1 MACVTLDTVFL
12 HLLFEFAENLRS
24 MKIAVAT
31 MENDTLAP
39 KHFGEVRYF
48 ELIEY
53 KDRQITR
60 LECIPNTQSVHG
72 QGQHDHIHGDH
83 GKAKGIVQLLQAAG
97 AELLIGRQFGP
108 NIRRVCAHFGILLT
122 GSHTINEL
130 MGELLTIGSELET
143 GVQMQ
148 ANGCYPVLRMREDE
162 LQVVTL
168 KQQG

>member
-12 HLLFEFAENLRS
+12 YFLLEFAENIRF

-31 MENDTLAP
+31 IDNETLAP
-39 KHFGEVRYF
+39 KHFGEARYF
-48 ELIEY
+48 ELVEY
-53 KDRQITR
+53 KNGEITR
-60 LECIPNTQSVHG
+60 LGSIPNAQPDHG
-72 QGQHDHIHGDH
+72 SENHTHEHGDP
-83 GKAKGIVQLLQAAG
+83 GKAKGIIHQLHAAG

-122 GSHTINEL
+122 PSFTFSEVLAGLKTV
-130 MGELLTIGSELET
+130 GPELEE
-143 GVQMQ
+143 GIRMQ